1 MAALKPDLSVAEEF
15 IERLTG
21 AADSKLTLQTFDD
34 RKNRKGA
41 HLARVMHGPLR
52 AHMGALY
59 DLQNDPAELQ
69 DRIASEPA
77 VAERIFEEFRR
88 RQIPVETVAEL
99 PASLD
104 PETARR
110 LESLGYVGD

>member
-1 MAALKPDLSVAEEF
+1 MHLTFRWYADADPIALRNIRQIPGMRGIAS
-15 IERLTG
+15 
-21 AADSKLTLQTFDD
+21 
-34 RKNRKGA
+34 
-41 HLARVMHGPLR
+41 
-52 AHMGALY
+52 ALY